1 MEAFRYGVNIPY
13 IQVRAIEV
21 SRKLLLPK
29 KVITC
34 YRRYRRSPPKPVKK
48 FSKPS
53 VFSIELDNKFDIL
66 DEHI

>member
-34 YRRYRRSPPKPVKK
+34 Y
-48 FSKPS
+48 PS
-53 VFSIELDNKFDIL
+53 LLKSFPNRLY
-66 DEHI
+66 